1 MQWYNDKMTELAPLH
16 NVYLTPTP
24 ANTEAFLALS
34 RQQWSQVVD
43 VLSAIEK
50 GITGPYAL
58 GDQVCLADLHLTAW
72 LARLMAVA
80 SQAEGKEDEVAALEK
95 ALQHE
100 CLRENAFAS
109 RGLSDK
115 VRRLR
120 VAARP
125 VQSHTSH
132 EPTPLPSSRRT
143 GPTSRQGH
151 PSRPSTEAVSTDASH
166 RFC

>member
-1 MQWYNDKMTELAPLH
+1 MTELAPLH

-50 GITGPYAL
+50 GVTGPYAL

-100 CLRENAFAS
+100 CLRDNAFAS

-115 VRRLR
+115 VRHYEGQHNPCKLTHLTNLHPFPAQGVLGHDQGKAILRGRLWR
-120 VAARP
+120 R
-125 VQSHTSH
+125 S
-132 EPTPLPSSRRT
+132 PLIQADGS
-143 GPTSRQGH
+143 
-151 PSRPSTEAVSTDASH
+151 
-166 RFC
+166 FC